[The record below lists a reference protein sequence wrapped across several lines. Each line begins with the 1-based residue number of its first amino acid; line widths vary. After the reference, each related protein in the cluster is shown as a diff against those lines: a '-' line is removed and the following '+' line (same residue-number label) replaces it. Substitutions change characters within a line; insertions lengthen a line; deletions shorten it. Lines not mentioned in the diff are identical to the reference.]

1 MANYRSKQTPSNKNF
16 FSTNPF
22 LVLLGF
28 CLVATSIFLWRTQES
43 RNLSQIGS
51 STESKARSYVSETE
65 IRYSSIYQA
74 LERLAARD
82 IPREETAIVEWE
94 KDAAFYIDAFVGLN
108 SIAWVDGT
116 FHIRQIVPLQDN
128 SSSLNQLASAVK
140 GTPAEINLWVPS
152 YDGEEFQGYIW
163 GVIDVGAFIAPVLS
177 EIDDDYMLQLLDE
190 GLAIFASDNWQ
201 PSQEKFV
208 ISRMITFE
216 NTTVLNLIFAPT
228 AELLHSEIVHANRTF
243 LLGLL
248 FSGITLSAVYI
259 AQNFNTIAIL
269 SELRYRNLFEAS
281 QDAIFIINLQGEYQD
296 VNPAATEMVGYS
308 LLELQEMLV
317 DDLRIPSAEVS
328 PEVRS
333 RMWREGGM
341 QELSLRHKDGHP
353 IPVDLVVSPIREG
366 EVQKYVLGIVRDI
379 SERKRAEKELQKYR
393 DHLEEL
399 VEIRTVELEAVNAEL
414 KDFAYV
420 VSHDLKA
427 PLRAITQLGS
437 WIATDYAEALDAD
450 GRELVDLLIGRTRRM
465 HGLIQGILQ
474 YSRIGRV
481 VEKKRSVNLNQLVQ
495 ETLEML
501 APPASIQITVTNELP
516 TVVGERARLRQV
528 FQNLLDNALKFMDK
542 PQGWVRIGCADA
554 GDYWLF
560 SVADNGPGIAAK
572 YYAKIF
578 QIFQTLVP
586 RDEFE
591 STGIGLALVKKI
603 VELNEGKVW
612 VESTVGAGS
621 TFYFTLPKQE
631 EER

>member
-1 MANYRSKQTPSNKNF
+1 
-16 FSTNPF
+16 
-22 LVLLGF
+22 
-28 CLVATSIFLWRTQES
+28 
-43 RNLSQIGS
+43 
-51 STESKARSYVSETE
+51 
-65 IRYSSIYQA
+65 
-74 LERLAARD
+74 
-82 IPREETAIVEWE
+82 
-94 KDAAFYIDAFVGLN
+94 
-108 SIAWVDGT
+108 
-116 FHIRQIVPLQDN
+116 
-128 SSSLNQLASAVK
+128 
-140 GTPAEINLWVPS
+140 
-152 YDGEEFQGYIW
+152 
-163 GVIDVGAFIAPVLS
+163 
-177 EIDDDYMLQLLDE
+177 
-190 GLAIFASDNWQ
+190 
-201 PSQEKFV
+201 
-208 ISRMITFE
+208 MITFE

-248 FSGITLSAVYI
+248 FSGITLSAVYV